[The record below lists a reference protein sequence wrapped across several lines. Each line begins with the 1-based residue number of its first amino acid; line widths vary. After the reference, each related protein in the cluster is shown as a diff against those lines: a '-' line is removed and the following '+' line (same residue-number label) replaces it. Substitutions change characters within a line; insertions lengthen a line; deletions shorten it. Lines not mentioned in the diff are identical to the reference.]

1 MNSISM
7 AYNEDKSVRFNK
19 YESIA
24 TDWSEQTQTAREYT
38 YDVDGRMT
46 SDRNKGITSVT
57 YDP

>member
-7 AYNEDKSVRFNK
+7 AYNAYKLVHIQK
-19 YESIA
+19 LVSIA
-24 TDWSEQTQTAREYT
+24 IDWSEQTQTAREYT

-46 SDRNKGITSVT
+46 SDRNKGITSIT